1 MLTRRLRLQLTVF
14 TIVTMLAMSVLG
26 WHYLR
31 LPSVVGMG
39 QYSLEV
45 DLPTSGGLYPTA
57 NVTYR
62 GITVGKVTRVE
73 PTEQG
78 VRATLRISDQY
89 KIPIDS
95 SANVHSV
102 SAVGEQYIDLVS
114 AQNPAKYFSPGQTIT
129 NSTVP
134 KRIGPTLDTVNHTLD
149 VLPKDKIAGLLDETA
164 QAVGGLGPAL
174 QRLGRV

>member
-62 GITVGKVTRVE
+62 GITVGKVT
-73 PTEQG
+73 G
-78 VRATLRISDQY
+78 RADRTR
-89 KIPIDS
+89 S
-95 SANVHSV
+95 SGHIAYQRPV
-102 SAVGEQYIDLVS
+102 
-114 AQNPAKYFSPGQTIT
+114 QNP
-129 NSTVP
+129 N
-134 KRIGPTLDTVNHTLD
+134 
-149 VLPKDKIAGLLDETA
+149 
-164 QAVGGLGPAL
+164 
-174 QRLGRV
+174 